1 LTFRRLASKCASTF
15 GIERVKT
22 SFSPRQ
28 LGVGIARGCETA
40 VHCARRFLESMPAG
54 HVMVK
59 LDFSNAFNSL
69 HRRDMLL
76 AVKDSLLELY
86 PYSFLAYAY
95 FSTGRTR

>member
-1 LTFRRLASKCASTF
+1 MWP
-15 GIERVKT
+15 RVKT

-28 LGVGIARGCETA
+28 LGVGIHGGCETA
-40 VHCARRFLESMPAG
+40 VHCARRLLESMPSG